1 MKVFRRTC
9 ALALMVMML
18 LGFTAT
24 AFALPKGFKL
34 SDSMPKTVECA
45 VLTKTADFKAAD
57 GRTYILRRGATVTV
71 TGIKKNTVSVVYKK
85 VKGYMSVQ
93 DLVMTTCVKAYVS
106 RDCYAY
112 EYKRQKGPGDLGT
125 DRLHAR
131 PVYGQKKRRH
141 LDSLHQQKGLG
152 AGLHQKGQS
161 LYLTNPPP
169 SGVKNGFLAPGGFF
183 IPQPTSNA
191 RRIRMRNCYDRI
203 LPAENSPPSLNA
215 KPKCSQRHSTLNSTM
230 MTTT

>member
-18 LGFTAT
+18 FGFTAT

-45 VLTKTADFKAAD
+45 VLTKTADFKATD

-112 EYKRQKGPGDLGT
+112 EYNGDKKARVTWGQIVYMCGRYT
-125 DRLHAR
+125 D
-131 PVYGQKKRRH
+131 
-141 LDSLHQQKGLG
+141 
-152 AGLHQKGQS
+152 
-161 LYLTNPPP
+161 
-169 SGVKNGFLAPGGFF
+169 KNGDTWILCTNKKGSVLAY
-183 IPQPTSNA
+183 IKKDNLYT
-191 RRIRMRNCYDRI
+191 
-203 LPAENSPPSLNA
+203 
-215 KPKCSQRHSTLNSTM
+215 
-230 MTTT
+230 